1 MKTKTKVLVSV
12 WGISRCIWYFEPN
25 VQVKDDEDIP
35 LKQIISCFD
44 TIWKKKKNKL
54 KMIFPTSKK
63 KTKKKKKYFKKKI
76 NIILKNQSD
85 LEKLHLG
92 CQEVEIKLRFSS

>member
-1 MKTKTKVLVSV
+1 MKTKTKFLVSV

-44 TIWKKKKNKL
+44 TIWKKKKKL

-63 KTKKKKKYFKKKI
+63 KQKKGFKKKL
-76 NIILKNQSD
+76 NITLKNQND

>member
-1 MKTKTKVLVSV
+1 
-12 WGISRCIWYFEPN
+12 
-25 VQVKDDEDIP
+25 
-35 LKQIISCFD
+35 
-44 TIWKKKKNKL
+44 
-54 KMIFPTSKK
+54 MIFPTSEKK
-63 KTKKKKKYFKKKI
+63 QKKKKKDFKKKL

>member
-1 MKTKTKVLVSV
+1 M
-12 WGISRCIWYFEPN
+12 
-25 VQVKDDEDIP
+25 P

-44 TIWKKKKNKL
+44 TIWKKKIEND
-54 KMIFPTSKK
+54 IANI
-63 KTKKKKKYFKKKI
+63 KKKKKKKKNGFKKNL
-76 NIILKNQSD
+76 NITLKNQND

>member
-1 MKTKTKVLVSV
+1 M
-12 WGISRCIWYFEPN
+12 
-25 VQVKDDEDIP
+25 
-35 LKQIISCFD
+35 
-44 TIWKKKKNKL
+44 KKKKNNFKI
-54 KMIFPTSKK
+54 IFKKKKK
-63 KTKKKKKYFKKKI
+63 KTKKKKKDFKKKL

>member
-1 MKTKTKVLVSV
+1 MKTKTKYLVSV
-12 WGISRCIWYFEPN
+12 WGISRCNWYFEPN

-44 TIWKKKKNKL
+44 TIWKKKIINWKWY
-54 KMIFPTSKK
+54 FQHQ
-63 KTKKKKKYFKKKI
+63 KKKKKKKKDFNKKK

-92 CQEVEIKLRFSS
+92 CQEVEIKLRFLS

>member
-1 MKTKTKVLVSV
+1 MILYEKKINK
-12 WGISRCIWYFEPN
+12 F
-25 VQVKDDEDIP
+25 K
-35 LKQIISCFD
+35 IIFQ
-44 TIWKKKKNKL
+44 
-54 KMIFPTSKK
+54 TSKK
-63 KTKKKKKYFKKKI
+63 KKKKKKKDFKKKL